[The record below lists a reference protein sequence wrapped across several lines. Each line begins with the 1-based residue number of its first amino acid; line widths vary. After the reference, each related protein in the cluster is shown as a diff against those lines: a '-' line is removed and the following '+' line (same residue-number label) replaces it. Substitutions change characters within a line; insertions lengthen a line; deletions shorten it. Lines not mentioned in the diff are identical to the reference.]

1 MKMLGLDHIR
11 IDGGTQ
17 ARLAVDYEV
26 VAEYAE
32 HMQDGDEFPPIVV
45 FYDGA
50 THWLADG
57 FHRYFAT
64 KDIGKKNIAAEVR
77 EGSQDDAILFAYA
90 ANGRRGLSLSAADK
104 RNIVDRMLKHPKWS
118 KWSNAEIARHVGV
131 SMMTVGRIKKAL
143 EPQAETKRTYSK
155 NGQEVQM
162 ETKNIGKKK
171 NTESKQK
178 NAESQTIEEP
188 SSAAPEEGGYDDKV
202 EELVETINE
211 LDRENKLLRDK
222 IAIGQWDASDI
233 EKIDIQEVVDQ
244 LREHVRVLEIDN
256 KALRDS
262 RDMFQSRNA
271 ELMKLVKTLQ
281 AKLKKYEK

>member
-1 MKMLGLDHIR
+1 MKMLGLEKIR

-26 VAEYAE
+26 VAEYAQ
-32 HMQDGDEFPPIVV
+32 HMQDGDEFPSVTV

-50 THWLADG
+50 TYWLADG

-64 KDIGKKNIAAEVR
+64 KDIGKKNIAAEVK
-77 EGSQDDAILFAYA
+77 EGSQDDAILFAYS
-90 ANGRRGLSLSAADK
+90 ANSRRGLSLSAADN
-104 RNIVDRMLKHPKWS
+104 RSIVEKMLKHPKWG
-118 KWSNAEIARHVGV
+118 KWSNTEIARHVGV
-131 SMMTVGRIKKAL
+131 SIMTVGRVKKSL
-143 EPQAETKRTYSK
+143 EPEAETKKTYK
-155 NGQEVQM
+155 NKHGQEAVM

-171 NTESKQK
+171 G
-178 NAESQTIEEP
+178 AESEKKDSEP
-188 SSAAPEEGGYDDKV
+188 QEFDEPAAAPEEGGYDDKV

-222 IAIGQWDASDI
+222 IAIGQWDASEI
-233 EKIDIQEVVDQ
+233 EKLDIQEVVDQ

-262 RDMFQSRNA
+262 RDMFQARNA
-271 ELMKLVKTLQ
+271 ELMKLVKSLQ